1 VAADDDRLL
10 EIMLS
15 VAKMDLDHYHFKM
28 KTANQPVQCQSTR
41 FDIDFQDFKIS
52 RYPGYQD
59 IKISRFGGA

>member
-28 KTANQPVQCQSTR
+28 KTVNQPVDSV
-41 FDIDFQDFKIS
+41 DEI
-52 RYPGYQD
+52 
-59 IKISRFGGA
+59 